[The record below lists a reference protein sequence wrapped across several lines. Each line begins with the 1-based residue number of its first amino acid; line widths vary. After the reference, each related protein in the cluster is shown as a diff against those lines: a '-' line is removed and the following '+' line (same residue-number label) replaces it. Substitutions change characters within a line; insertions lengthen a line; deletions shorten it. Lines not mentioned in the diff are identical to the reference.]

1 MVHMQVLIKQAKV
14 LDTGSDFHNKV
25 VDILI
30 EDGKI
35 KDIAT
40 AIDAKADQ
48 VIQGDGLYVSP
59 GWVDILADYSEPG
72 HEQKETIASGL
83 DAAAAGGFTN
93 IFLAPNTEPTVST
106 KSIIEFVQKKAF
118 GNVVSLR
125 PLGSI
130 SQQIEGKVIAE
141 MMDMQ
146 AHGAIAFT
154 DGWKPI
160 QNGGLMLKAL
170 EYVKAM
176 DGILMQLPID
186 ASLSAGGLMHEGPV
200 STFLGMAG
208 IPTLAE
214 TTFIYRDIE
223 LLRYTDSKLHI
234 TGVSSKEGLE
244 MIRQAKAEGLNI
256 TCSVT
261 PYHLAFTDESLKTY
275 NSIYKVSPPL
285 RSEADRQALLAGL
298 KDGTVDCVASHH
310 RPQEWDAK
318 TREFDY
324 ASEGMNLQESVY
336 NVLMTVAE
344 EAGIERIASALS
356 SAPRKIF
363 GMDAATVTKG
373 ENAEL
378 TIFTD
383 KGTTAVTKENLRSAS
398 ANTPYIGEEL
408 KGKVVAIIN
417 NGQIHING

>member
-14 LDTGSDFHNKV
+14 LDASSDFHNKV
-25 VDILI
+25 VDVLI
-30 EDGKI
+30 DNGKI
-35 KDIAT
+35 KDIAPT
-40 AIDAKADQ
+40 IDVNVDQ
-48 VIQGDGLYVSP
+48 VIEGDGLCISP
-59 GWVDILADYSEPG
+59 GWVDILADYREPG
-72 HEQKETIASGL
+72 YEQKETIASGL
-83 DAAAAGGFTN
+83 AAAAAGGFTTV
-93 IFLAPNTEPTVST
+93 FLAPNTAPTVST
-106 KSIIEFVQKKAF
+106 KSIIEFVQRKAF
-118 GNVVSLR
+118 GNVVTLR

-146 AHGAIAFT
+146 AHGAVAFS
-154 DGWKPI
+154 DGWKPV

-170 EYVKAM
+170 EYIKAM
-176 DGILMQLPID
+176 DGTIIQIPMD

-214 TTFIYRDIE
+214 TILIHRDIE
-223 LLRYTDSKLHI
+223 LLRYTGSKLHI

-261 PYHLAFTDESLKTY
+261 PYHLAFTDESLKSY
-275 NSIYKVSPPL
+275 NSVYKVMPAL
-285 RSEADRQALLAGL
+285 RSEADRQALLVGL
-298 KDGTVDCVASHH
+298 KDGTIDCVTSHH
-310 RPQEWDAK
+310 RPQDWDAK
-318 TREFDY
+318 TREFEY

-336 NVLMTVAE
+336 NVLATVAAE
-344 EAGIERIASALS
+344 VGTERIADALS
-356 SAPRKIF
+356 NAPRKIF
-363 GMDAATVTKG
+363 GLGAATLSKG
-373 ENAEL
+373 ETADL

-383 KGTTAVTKENLRSAS
+383 RGTTTLTKDSLKSAS
-398 ANTPYIGEEL
+398 ANTPYIGQEL

-417 NGQIHING
+417 NNQVHING